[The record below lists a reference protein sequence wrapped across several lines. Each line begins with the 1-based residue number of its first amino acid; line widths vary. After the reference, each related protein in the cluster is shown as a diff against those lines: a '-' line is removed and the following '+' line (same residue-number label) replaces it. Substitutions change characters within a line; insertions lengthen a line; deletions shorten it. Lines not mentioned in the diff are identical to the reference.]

1 MEKFY
6 HLSEEDWSLH
16 RKGFDDQERH
26 RQKVKE
32 AIQKNLADM
41 VTEEQIIMSDGNRV
55 VKLPIR
61 SLQEYKIRYTDE
73 KNKHGGQGKGKVGDA
88 IARAGDEKNNGTPG
102 PGQGKKAGN
111 QRGEDYYEAEVSMAE
126 IEDALFSEMEL
137 PNLVE
142 KEKSDSTVTDWI
154 INDIRKTGVT
164 ARIDKKKTLL
174 AAFKRNSLNGETSFF
189 PVRPEDRRFR
199 SFVEQKTPQSKA
211 VIFAMMDT
219 SGSMGPFEKYIARSF
234 FFWMARF
241 LRKKY
246 MTVDIVF
253 IAHHTEAVIM
263 EENDFFTKGESGGTI
278 CSSAYKL
285 VLELM
290 EKKYSP
296 ERYNIYPFHFSDGDN
311 LASDNQQCV
320 ALLEKVLPHCRMFG
334 YGEVNQYNRTTP
346 LMSAFRKVQSP
357 LFKSYVIRKRE
368 EVYPA
373 LTYFFQRENK

>member
-1 MEKFY
+1 MDTSY

-16 RKGFDDQERH
+16 RKGYDDQERH

-32 AIQKNLADM
+32 AIKKNLADM
-41 VTEEQIIMSDGNRV
+41 VTEEQIIMSDGKRT

-61 SLQEYKIRYTDE
+61 SLQEYKIRYSDE
-73 KNKHGGQGKGKVGDA
+73 KSKHTGQGKGEVGDA
-88 IARAGDEKNNGTPG
+88 IARAGGDEKSAA
-102 PGQGKKAGN
+102 GQGKKAGN
-111 QRGEDYYEAEVSMAE
+111 QRGEDFYEAEVSMAE
-126 IEDALFSEMEL
+126 IEDALFSELAL
-137 PNLVE
+137 PNLAE
-142 KEKSDSTVTDWI
+142 KEKAESVITDWT

-164 ARIDKKKTLL
+164 ARIDKKKTLM
-174 AAFKRNSLNGETSFF
+174 AAFKRNALAGEMSFF

-199 SFVEQKTPQSKA
+199 SFTEEKKPQSKA

-234 FFWMARF
+234 FFWMTRF

-246 MTVDIVF
+246 TTVDIVF
-253 IAHHTEAVIM
+253 IAHHTEALQM

-278 CSSAYKL
+278 CSSAYRL

-311 LASDNQQCV
+311 LASDNPQCV
-320 ALLEKVLPHCRMFG
+320 ALLEKILPHCRLFG

-346 LMSAFRKVQSP
+346 LMSAFRKVENP

-368 EVYPA
+368 DVYPA
-373 LTYFFQRENK
+373 LSYFFQPDK

>member
-1 MEKFY
+1 MEPFY

-32 AIQKNLADM
+32 AIKKNLADM
-41 VTEEQIIMSDGNRV
+41 VTEEQIIMSDGKRT

-61 SLQEYKIRYTDE
+61 SLQEYKIRYSDE
-73 KNKHGGQGKGKVGDA
+73 KSSHAGQGKGEVGDA
-88 IARAGDEKNNGTPG
+88 IARAGDEKSA

-111 QRGEDYYEAEVSMAE
+111 QRGEDFYEAEVSMAE
-126 IEDALFSEMEL
+126 IEEALFSDLAL
-137 PNLVE
+137 PNLAE
-142 KEKSDSTVTDWI
+142 KEKAESIITDWT

-174 AAFKRNSLNGETSFF
+174 AAFKRNSLGGETSFF

-199 SFVEQKTPQSKA
+199 SFNEEKTPQSKA

-234 FFWMARF
+234 FFWMTRF

-246 MTVDIVF
+246 TSVDIVF
-253 IAHHTEAVIM
+253 IAHHTEALLM
-263 EENDFFTKGESGGTI
+263 EEKDFFTKGESGGTI
-278 CSSAYKL
+278 CSSAYQL
-285 VLELM
+285 VLSLM

-296 ERYNIYPFHFSDGDN
+296 DRYNIYPFHFSDGDN
-311 LASDNQQCV
+311 LASDNSQCV
-320 ALLEKVLPHCRMFG
+320 ALLEKVLPYCRMFG

-346 LMSAFRKVQSP
+346 LMSAFRKVQNP

-368 EVYPA
+368 DVYPA
-373 LTYFFQRENK
+373 LSYFFHRDE

>member
-1 MEKFY
+1 LEKFY
-6 HLSEEDWSLH
+6 HLTEEDWSLH

-41 VTEEQIIMSDGNRV
+41 VTEEQIIMSDGKRI

-73 KNKHGGQGKGKVGDA
+73 KSRHAGQGKGNVGDA
-88 IARAGDEKNNGTPG
+88 IAQAGGEPAPA

-111 QRGEDYYEAEVSMAE
+111 MRGEDYYEADVSLAE
-126 IEDALFSEMEL
+126 IEEALFSEMEL
-137 PNLVE
+137 PRLIE
-142 KEKSDSTVTDWI
+142 KEKSTSFITDWK

-164 ARIDKKKTLL
+164 ARIDKKKTLM
-174 AAFKRNSLNGETSFF
+174 ASFKRNSLSGTQSFF
-189 PVRPEDRRFR
+189 PVLPEDRRFR
-199 SFVEQKTPQSKA
+199 AFTEEKTPQSKA

-234 FFWMARF
+234 FFWMTRF

-246 MTVDIVF
+246 MAVDIVF
-253 IAHHTEAVIM
+253 IAHHTEAKIV
-263 EENDFFTKGESGGTI
+263 EEGDFFSKGESGGTI
-278 CSSAYKL
+278 CSSAYSL
-285 VLELM
+285 VLDLI
-290 EKKYSP
+290 EKTYSP
-296 ERYNIYPFHFSDGDN
+296 DRYNIYPFHFSDGDN
-311 LASDNQQCV
+311 LASDNPQCV
-320 ALLEKVLPHCRMFG
+320 KLLKTLLPHCRLFG

-346 LMSAFRKVQSP
+346 LMSAFQKVQDP
-357 LFKSYVIRKRE
+357 LFRSYMIRKRE

-373 LTYFFQRENK
+373 LTYFFTSEK

>member
-1 MEKFY
+1 MERSY

-16 RKGFDDQERH
+16 RKGYDDQERH

-32 AIQKNLADM
+32 AIKKNLADM
-41 VTEEQIIMSDGNRV
+41 VTEEQIIMSDGKRT

-61 SLQEYKIRYTDE
+61 SLQEYKIRYSDE
-73 KNKHGGQGKGKVGDA
+73 KSKHTGQGKGEVGDA
-88 IARAGDEKNNGTPG
+88 IARAGGDEKSAPG
-102 PGQGKKAGN
+102 KGKKAGD
-111 QRGEDYYEAEVSMAE
+111 QRGEDFYEAEVSMAE
-126 IEDALFSEMEL
+126 IEEALFSELEL
-137 PNLVE
+137 PNLAE
-142 KEKSDSTVTDWI
+142 KEKSESVITDWT

-164 ARIDKKKTLL
+164 ARIDKKKTLM
-174 AAFKRNSLNGETSFF
+174 AAFKRNALAGETSFF

-199 SFVEQKTPQSKA
+199 SFTEEKKPQSKA

-234 FFWMARF
+234 FFWMTRF

-246 MTVDIVF
+246 TTVDIVF
-253 IAHHTEAVIM
+253 IAHHTEALLM

-278 CSSAYKL
+278 CSSAYRL

-311 LASDNQQCV
+311 LASDNPQCV

-346 LMSAFRKVQSP
+346 LMSAFRKVQNP

-368 EVYPA
+368 DVYPA
-373 LTYFFQRENK
+373 LSYFFQPDK

>member
-1 MEKFY
+1 MDKFY
-6 HLSEEDWSLH
+6 HLTEEDWSLH

-32 AIQKNLADM
+32 AIQKNMADM
-41 VTEEQIIMSDGNRV
+41 VTEEQIIMSDGKRV

-61 SLQEYKIRYTDE
+61 SLQEYRIRYAEE
-73 KNKHGGQGKGKVGDA
+73 KSSHAGQGKGEVGDQ
-88 IARAGDEKNNGTPG
+88 IARAGGGEPA

-111 QRGEDYYEAEVSMAE
+111 MRGEDYYEADVSLAE

-137 PNLVE
+137 PHLIE
-142 KEKSDSTVTDWI
+142 KEKSTSFITEWK

-164 ARIDKKKTLL
+164 ARIDKKKTLM
-174 AAFKRNSLNGETSFF
+174 ASFKRNSLSGTPSFF
-189 PVRPEDRRFR
+189 PVLPEDRRFR
-199 SFVEQKTPQSKA
+199 SFTEEKTPQSKA

-234 FFWMARF
+234 FFWMTRF

-246 MTVDIVF
+246 MAVDIVF
-253 IAHHTEAVIM
+253 IAHHTEAKIV
-263 EENDFFTKGESGGTI
+263 EENDFFSKGESGGTI
-278 CSSAYKL
+278 CSSAYSL
-285 VLELM
+285 VLDLI

-296 ERYNIYPFHFSDGDN
+296 DRYNIYPFHFSDGDN
-311 LASDNQQCV
+311 LASDNPQCV
-320 ALLEKVLPHCRMFG
+320 KLLEKLLPHCRLFG

-346 LMSAFRKVQSP
+346 LMSAFRKVQDP
-357 LFKSYVIRKRE
+357 LFRSYVIKKRE

-373 LTYFFQRENK
+373 LTYFFTAQK